1 MNRNADKGKIHI
13 VVQGYERWKAELT
26 LGSSDTAESAI
37 RANLRRAKQ
46 RLAQQY
52 GVPEG
57 QLEYTR
63 LLGRRPTPQG
73 LVVELEIV
81 RQHLCKG
88 APVFR
93 LEPVEGPDGTAF
105 SDMVLRAD
113 LFPFDQFDKPLTRES
128 LENYLVMRDI
138 QLDLLDWAVLDKA
151 LETLQSTQKEIK
163 GLTAGFGIFPDYGS
177 DAIIEYALPTAEK
190 NRAFAA
196 QIGTRRVAR
205 GDLLVRRTPA
215 TTGLRMG
222 RNLLG
227 RELVARRGWDV
238 ELVAQEGAKLSR
250 DGCSITAER
259 EGLARFERLEQ
270 TIRRQGKVERV
281 PARIVACVESLHA
294 VEGNCVL
301 QLDWNGHLEIQGSVR
316 SGSKVRASGAMIV
329 HGDIEKDCEIFARDS
344 IHIDG
349 KIYGSLVESDGH
361 LAAGGAAAQTQAKA
375 AKKVLIHGTVED
387 SCIRG
392 QDVYLGE
399 VKSSKVHALRQA
411 VIEKERGSHGDES
424 EIVVNLREFLS
435 LQQIE
440 SAATVQKIAETMR
453 RLVQLFG
460 PKVIQTVNSTN
471 MRQVL
476 HQFLREQKGKG
487 VAPYS
492 PQDIANLRSIL
503 ELVPAFRDLLAD
515 AGQELRELTDQIA
528 VHEDQEILLVREPIA
543 SLTDSKSD

>member
-1 MNRNADKGKIHI
+1 MNRNTDKGKICI
-13 VVQGYERWKAELT
+13 AVQGYERWKAELT
-26 LGSSDTAESAI
+26 LGPSQTTEDAI
-37 RANLRRAKQ
+37 RTSLRKVKRQ
-46 RLAQQY
+46 LARQY
-52 GVPEG
+52 GVLEG

-63 LLGRRPTPQG
+63 LLGRRSTPQG
-73 LVVELEIV
+73 LVVELEII

-93 LEPVEGPDGTAF
+93 LEPVEGPDGTSF
-105 SDMVLRAD
+105 SDMVLRVD

-128 LENYLVMRDI
+128 LENYLAMRGI
-138 QLDLLDWAVLDKA
+138 QLDLLDWPVLDKA

-163 GLTAGFGIFPDYGS
+163 GLTAGFGVFPDFGS

-190 NRAFAA
+190 DRAFAA

-205 GDLLVRRTPA
+205 GDLLVRQTPA
-215 TTGLRMG
+215 TTGFKMG

-227 RELVARRGWDV
+227 RELVGRRGWEV
-238 ELVAQEGAKLSR
+238 ELVVEEGAKISP
-250 DGCSITAER
+250 DGCNVTAER

-270 TIRRQGKVERV
+270 TIRRQGKVQRI
-281 PARIVACVESLHA
+281 PARIIARVEPLHA

-301 QLDWNGHLEIQGSVR
+301 QLDWNGHLEIQGSVL

-344 IHIDG
+344 IQIDG
-349 KIYGSLVESDGH
+349 KIFGSLVESDEH
-361 LAAGGAAAQTQAKA
+361 IAAGGASAQTQAKA

-387 SCIRG
+387 SCIEG
-392 QDVYLGE
+392 QEVYLGE
-399 VKSSKVHALRQA
+399 VKSSRIHALRQA
-411 VIEKERGSHGDES
+411 VVEKERASRGDES
-424 EIVVNLREFLS
+424 EIVVNLREFLAH
-435 LQQIE
+435 QQIE
-440 SAATVQKIAETMR
+440 SAATVEKVGETMK

-460 PKVIQTVNSTN
+460 PEVIQTVNSTN

-476 HQFLREQKGKG
+476 HQFLRKQKGRG

-492 PQDIANLRSIL
+492 PQEIANLRSIL

-515 AGQELRELTDQIA
+515 AGQELRELTNQMTVQKDEQL
-528 VHEDQEILLVREPIA
+528 LLVREPSA
-543 SLTDSKSD
+543 SMANSKSD